1 MRLSVVIPGYNESRS
16 LPYLLEAL
24 HPVLAALPGPYEV
37 IFVDDG
43 SRDDTPTVLR
53 ELVQRYPYL
62 KAIRLARNYGQTM
75 ANWMGI
81 QEAQGEVIVLMDAD

>member
-16 LPYLLEAL
+16 LPYLMEAL
-24 HPVLAALPGPYEV
+24 HRVLATLPGPCEV

-43 SRDDTPTVLR
+43 SQDETPTVLR

-62 KAIRLARNYGQTM
+62 
-75 ANWMGI
+75 GI
-81 QEAQGEVIVLMDAD
+81 LTSKLFA